1 VFPCSPRQK
10 PCITFAAFLPFSYNS
25 SVYKSLEGDT
35 VSNHTLKLK
44 FSSNYPNFIRKI
56 FFSTFAALKFQGMK
70 KYLYGIDFGTT
81 NSALAVY
88 DEESG
93 KITDTIIIPSLIY
106 FYQNTAEGF
115 VVGEAAISAYLADN
129 MKGRFIKSVKQV
141 LSRSSFTE
149 TRIGNNRYNASDLVA
164 IILTELKTR
173 ADQLIGQNCQKAVIG
188 RPVFFDDNDVQK
200 DRLAQTRLQKAVTLA
215 GFTEV
220 RYQFEPIG
228 AAFAYEKSLIKKE
241 NVLVADL
248 GGGTTDFTY
257 LVLDP
262 AKASSKDRKNDMM
275 ANGGIYIGGDSFDSA
290 FMWEKGTP
298 YFGKDTKYE
307 ATPGKVLTVPVSLF
321 AKICSWE
328 QMNFF
333 NGLRIKKDIENYY
346 YFSGNDYK
354 FKNLITLIDNN
365 LGYSVF
371 QSIEQ
376 TKITLTSEPEATFS
390 YHQLGI
396 EIEERIS
403 SFDYDKI
410 IAKDIRKIADYLE
423 AFLQKNKI
431 EDHDID
437 SLFLTG
443 GTSMVGSIQ
452 SLFKNKLPHAKLNS
466 GDNFKSVAK
475 GLALSGYLFED

>member
-1 VFPCSPRQK
+1 
-10 PCITFAAFLPFSYNS
+10 
-25 SVYKSLEGDT
+25 
-35 VSNHTLKLK
+35 
-44 FSSNYPNFIRKI
+44 
-56 FFSTFAALKFQGMK
+56 MK
-70 KYLYGIDFGTT
+70 QYLYGIDFGTT
-81 NSALAVY
+81 NSALAIY
-88 DEESG
+88 NEETG
-93 KITDTIIIPSLIY
+93 EITETIIIPSLIY
-106 FYQNTAEGF
+106 FNQNAAEGF

-149 TRIGNNRYNASDLVA
+149 TRIHNKRYNASDLVA

-173 ADQLIGQNCQKAVIG
+173 ADQLTGYDCQKAVIG
-188 RPVFFDDNDVQK
+188 RPVFFDDDDVQK
-200 DRLAQTRLQKAVTLA
+200 DILAQTRLQKAAMLA
-215 GFTEV
+215 GFTNV

-228 AAFAYEKSLIKKE
+228 AAFAYEKSLAKKE

-262 AKASSKDRKNDMM
+262 AKASSKDRSNDMM

-321 AKICSWE
+321 SNICSWE

-333 NGLRIKKDIENYY
+333 NGLRIKKDIEDYY
-346 YFSGNDYK
+346 YFSGNNRK
-354 FKNLITLIDNN
+354 FKNLITLIENN

-371 QSIEQ
+371 QSIER
-376 TKITLTSEPEATFS
+376 TKITLTDEAEATFS
-390 YHQLGI
+390 YHKMGI
-396 EIEERIS
+396 EIKETIS
-403 SFDYDKI
+403 RYNYEKI
-410 IAKDIRKIADYLE
+410 IAKDIGRIANYLGE
-423 AFLQKNKI
+423 FLQKNNI
-431 EDHDID
+431 EVRDID

-443 GTSMVGSIQ
+443 GTSLVCGIQ
-452 SLFKNKLPHAKLNS
+452 SLFKTTFPHVKLNS